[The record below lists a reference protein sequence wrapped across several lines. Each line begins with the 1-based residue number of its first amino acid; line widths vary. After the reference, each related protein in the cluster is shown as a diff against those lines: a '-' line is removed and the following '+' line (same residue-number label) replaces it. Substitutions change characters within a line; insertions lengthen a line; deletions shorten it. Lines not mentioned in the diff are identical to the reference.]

1 MVVNEGKQNCRFF
14 FLLTWHNPKKNS
26 PQNKTVQTVHN
37 TQVNGWQLK
46 LVLHQVY
53 VNYKIYFDS
62 IKRYVPI
69 FKKAMCQFY
78 NHHLVKWIFCHN
90 LNVRSKQSCGT
101 ITWCVIRSFSM
112 CDTDPAGRD
121 ENLMADE
128 KCYLDL
134 FQRTS
139 KKVSPAMPTPAA
151 ANKAVFMD
159 DSWLTSLAACENL
172 QKPSCNGQNSWW
184 NYSNH
189 IMSVLPVNWTF

>member
-1 MVVNEGKQNCRFF
+1 MVVDEGKQNCRFF
-14 FLLTWHNPKKNS
+14 FLLTSHNPKKNS
-26 PQNKTVQTVHN
+26 PQNKTVHIVHN
-37 TQVNGWQLK
+37 TEVNGWQLK
-46 LVLHQVY
+46 PVLHQVS

-62 IKRYVPI
+62 IKRYVKAPI

-78 NHHLVKWIFCHN
+78 NQHLVKWICHN
-90 LNVRSKQSCGT
+90 LNVRAKQSRGT
-101 ITWCVIRSFSM
+101 FTWCVIRSFSR
-112 CDTDPAGRD
+112 CDTDPTGRD

-134 FQRTS
+134 VQRTS

-151 ANKAVFMD
+151 ANNAVFMD

-184 NYSNH
+184 NFSNH
-189 IMSVLPVNWTF
+189 IMSVLPVN